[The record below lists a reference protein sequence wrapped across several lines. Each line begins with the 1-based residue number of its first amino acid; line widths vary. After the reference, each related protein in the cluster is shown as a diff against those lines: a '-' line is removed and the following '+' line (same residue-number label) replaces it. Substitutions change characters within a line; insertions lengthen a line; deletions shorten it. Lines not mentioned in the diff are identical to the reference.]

1 MDKTNDYK
9 AFSDAFM
16 DRLAERRRRALL
28 GVKLMDASKAQLE
41 WELAGAKALNEE
53 YAAVLANAMSHKMV
67 SDQLSDQ
74 LFDILKRAP
83 ELIRSKDASERAQ
96 QRYKDDPKQ
105 EAKRFVRE
113 CWDRWQS
120 TADLYKSQAAFAR
133 DMMEKVG
140 IEVGGSLTSIDTIT
154 KKWIPEFRRAT
165 RKE

>member
-1 MDKTNDYK
+1 MDEINDYK

-16 DRLAERRRRALL
+16 DRLAERRRRVLL
-28 GVKLMDASKAQLE
+28 GVKLLDASKAQLE

-53 YAAVLANAMSHKMV
+53 YAAVLADAMSRKISV
-67 SDQLSDQ
+67 DKLNDQLV
-74 LFDILKRAP
+74 DILKRAP

-105 EAKRFVRE
+105 EAKRLVRA

-140 IEVGGSLTSIDTIT
+140 VDVGGSLTSIETIT
-154 KKWIPEFRRAT
+154 KKWIPEFRRDT
-165 RKE
+165 RKG

>member
-1 MDKTNDYK
+1 MDEINDDK
-9 AFSDAFM
+9 VFSDAFM
-16 DRLAERRRRALL
+16 DRLAERRSRVLL

-53 YAAVLANAMSHKMV
+53 YAAVLADAMSHKIV
-67 SDQLSDQ
+67 ADKLSDQ
-74 LFDILKRAP
+74 LVDILKRAP

-105 EAKRFVRE
+105 EAKRLVRA

-140 IEVGGSLTSIDTIT
+140 VDVGGSLTSIETIT
-154 KKWIPEFRRAT
+154 KKWIPEFRRDT
-165 RKE
+165 RKG